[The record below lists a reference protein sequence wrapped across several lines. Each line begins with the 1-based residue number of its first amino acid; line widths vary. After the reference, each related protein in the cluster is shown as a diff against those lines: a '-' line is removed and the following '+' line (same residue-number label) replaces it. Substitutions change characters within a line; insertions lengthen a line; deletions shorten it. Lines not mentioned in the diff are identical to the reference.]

1 MEIGCGN
8 VPLCSWS
15 TATQWDTVPVQQCP
29 DASGWRDGVTQ
40 TNTRGASTRSAASI
54 LVAEDDGANRA
65 LCESLLTDAGYSV
78 TVAHSCLQAKQ
89 YLARTPFDLVLLDIG
104 LPDGNG
110 LGLLHNRSND
120 VPVVVMTV
128 QGDPEQRAEGLRKGA
143 TDYLVK
149 PFHPEELLWRV
160 ARAMASPVP
169 EGVIHD
175 IIQWCGY
182 RLDCPGRLFKSPTG
196 NTVTLTEGEAKILAL
211 LIQFSSA
218 VSIDLL
224 ADAITSGVGNSRSV
238 AVLITR
244 LRRKF
249 DDTEGFTDIEIRPVH
264 GFGYVIEIHTTP

>member
-1 MEIGCGN
+1 MAQAR
-8 VPLCSWS
+8 
-15 TATQWDTVPVQQCP
+15 T
-29 DASGWRDGVTQ
+29 DGIT
-40 TNTRGASTRSAASI
+40 TSMAARI

-78 TVAHSCLQAKQ
+78 TVVHSCLQAKQ
-89 YLARTPFDLVLLDIG
+89 HLARKQYDLVLLDIG

-128 QGDPEQRAEGLRKGA
+128 HGEPEQRAEGLRKGA

-160 ARAMASPVP
+160 ARAMASPTP
-169 EGVIHD
+169 ECIIHD
-175 IIQWCGY
+175 IIQWRGY
-182 RLDCPGRLFKSPTG
+182 RLDCPRRLFESPAAD
-196 NTVTLTEGEAKILAL
+196 TVTLTEGEAKILAL
-211 LIQFSSA
+211 LIHFSSA

-249 DDTEGFTDIEIRPVH
+249 DDTEGFKNIEIRPVH
-264 GFGYVIEIHTTP
+264 GFGYVIEIHDSP